1 MSGRAGLAALLAG
14 ALMSGALVGGALVL
28 ALPAAARAQDGLI
41 HPGDR
46 KKAPPPPPPTTTHA
60 VAFPALEVFQR
71 SRFWKPPRERLRR
84 AGLTEDA
91 LTALDQ
97 ELTVLRMN
105 HELTIEA
112 GREAQG
118 DGRPEGE
125 PLGAKAPEDLRL
137 WMWQVPMV
145 LDELRPLWDTLEWD
159 AAQHQ
164 RALVAARF
172 FGRQDG
178 GRTLRFVEG
187 KHAENQLQLEQLMAW
202 FRVEAGKPERLALM
216 LISDQDGPW
225 PLDDAKAA
233 TKDAETATLDFE
245 GGRRL
250 ALRHDGKLDGPW
262 MLQLVEGK
270 KALWTQALSRVPGD
284 AELRFAGEPQ
294 AVGERGWVLSL
305 DSGRA
310 HTLHLDAKGQPLFYF
325 SAW

>member
-1 MSGRAGLAALLAG
+1 MSGRAGLVALL
-14 ALMSGALVGGALVL
+14 L
-28 ALPAAARAQDGLI
+28 ALPVAARAQDGLP
-41 HPGDR
+41 HPGN
-46 KKAPPPPPPTTTHA
+46 KQPPPPPPPPTTAHA

-97 ELTVLRMN
+97 ELTVLLMT
-105 HELTIEA
+105 HELTIKAE
-112 GREAQG
+112 REAAG

-125 PLGAKAPEDLRL
+125 PLGEKASEDLRL

-159 AAQHQ
+159 AAQHRQ
-164 RALVAARF
+164 ALVAARF
-172 FGRQDG
+172 FGRRDE
-178 GRTLRFVEG
+178 GRKPRFVEG
-187 KHAENQLQLEQLMAW
+187 KHAENQAQLEQLVAW
-202 FRVEAGKPERLALM
+202 FRVQAGQPESFALM
-216 LISDQDGPW
+216 LISDEDGPW

-233 TKDAETATLDFE
+233 SKEAETATLDFE

-250 ALRHDGKLDGPW
+250 VLRHDGKGAGPW

-270 KALWTQALSRVPGD
+270 KALWTKALSRVPGD

-305 DSGRA
+305 DSGKA
-310 HTLHLDAKGQPLFYF
+310 HTLYLDAKGQPLFYCT
-325 SAW
+325 AW